1 MLSDRVISCN
11 SKLDETTGNIKGRN
25 LNSIKHLLA
34 VVGKF
39 IMKVAGK
46 A

>member
-1 MLSDRVISCN
+1 VQFQARRD
-11 SKLDETTGNIKGRN
+11 DWQYQGRN
-25 LNSIKHLLA
+25 LNFIKHLLA